1 MICLHKP
8 HNIGKEHVFSSSH
21 TCNDEDFN
29 VTFCDRTAALGS
41 ALGLPCANRDNEFT
55 FTTKIYISEAE

>member
-8 HNIGKEHVFSSSH
+8 HKKCKEDVSSSSH
-21 TCNDEDFN
+21 TCSDEDFN
-29 VTFCDRTAALGS
+29 VMFCDRTAAFGS

-55 FTTKIYISEAE
+55 FTTKKYISEAG